1 MYLKKEDFRCLVQ
14 HGVLFSIDLV
24 VRDNQNRIL
33 VGERINRPAQGY
45 WFVPGGRV
53 YKNESLTNAFERICL
68 SELGQAFRYQETM
81 PLGLYDHFY
90 DDSVFGDEITTHY
103 INAPYLIE
111 LSETDTLN
119 LPSEQHR
126 HYRWVKIEDLA
137 CDDSIHRYSKVF
149 LDCLCDR
156 FLNADYLDP
165 KNLVNVKC

>member
-1 MYLKKEDFRCLVQ
+1 MYLKKEDFRGLVQ

-24 VRDNQNRIL
+24 VLDAQNRIL

-53 YKNESLTNAFERICL
+53 YKNETLAKAFGRICL
-68 SELGQAFRYQETM
+68 NELGQAFNYQEAK

-90 DDSVFGDEITTHY
+90 DDSVFGEEISTHY

-111 LSETDTLN
+111 LSETDMLN

-137 CDDSIHRYSKVF
+137 GDDSIHRYSKVF
-149 LDCLCDR
+149 LDCLRDR
-156 FLNADYLDP
+156 LLNTDYLDP